1 MTTAT
6 LPFRVDPTKTGKY
19 PINISEDLLRENS
32 PRKRQRFSV
41 QYNHQPTSLLSHPSR
56 IRPVKDGQEND
67 CTLICNNQDKTG
79 GKYRFKGTAQ
89 PTKSFALVYDP
100 AAKAFTLN
108 RIDAE
113 YRFNLTGTPS
123 NKDATALSREFPHL
137 DSQDPNVTHDHINGG
152 ATNDEAE
159 DLQDETPDPDN
170 PYDYRHFLHAHNA
183 ASPAPS
189 PRPSVPSS
197 PVHRPQHHRPFASS
211 PLIQASTSPLR
222 RPRSHTDQAAAPSS
236 PIRRPRSRT
245 DPKRQQ
251 RPRDRYLSPQPR
263 EEADADNEDSDPNE
277 LIIDMGDSAPPKK
290 GAAKPWRSQLGVLN
304 GEGGVRRGGPMS
316 MRSAASS
323 MSPSVKG
330 ESADDKSDADVEEI
344 DLGDPKMEDD
354 DGGSNG
360 VVEEAA
366 GLGITNGDG
375 WDEDNTADLEAELE
389 KAMQANDEQEQQQ
402 QQPPPQTVV
411 DESSEESEE
420 D

>member
-1 MTTAT
+1 MATAT
-6 LPFRVDPTKTGKY
+6 LALRVDPTKTGKY
-19 PINISEDLLRENS
+19 PINISEDLLRETS

-41 QYNHQPTSLLSHPSR
+41 QYNHQPTPLLSQPSR
-56 IRPVKDGQEND
+56 IRPAKDGQEND
-67 CTLICNNQDKTG
+67 CTLLSNNENNTA
-79 GKYRFKGTAQ
+79 KYRFKGTSQ

-100 AAKAFTLN
+100 VAKAFTLN

-113 YRFNLTGTPS
+113 YRFNLTSTPS
-123 NKDATALSREFPHL
+123 NKDAAALAREFPHL
-137 DSQDPNVTHDHINGG
+137 DSQDPNATHDHINGG
-152 ATNDEAE
+152 AINDEEE
-159 DLQDETPDPDN
+159 DLQDDTPDPDN
-170 PYDYRHFLHAHNA
+170 PYDYRRFLHAHN

-189 PRPSVPSS
+189 PRPSMPSS

-211 PLIQASTSPLR
+211 PLIQASSSPMR
-222 RPRSHTDQAAAPSS
+222 RPRSHTEQAAPSS

-245 DPKRQQ
+245 DPKKPQ

-263 EEADADNEDSDPNE
+263 EEADADSEESDE

-290 GAAKPWRSQLGVLN
+290 GAKPWRSQLGVLN
-304 GEGGVRRGGPMS
+304 GEAGMRRRPMS

-330 ESADDKSDADVEEI
+330 ESADEKSDADVEEI
-344 DLGDPKMEDD
+344 DLEPKMDD
-354 DGGSNG
+354 VGSNG
-360 VVEEAA
+360 VVEEAT

-389 KAMQANDEQEQQQ
+389 KAMQANDEQEEEQQ
-402 QQPPPQTVV
+402 QQPQAVV
-411 DESSEESEE
+411 EESSEESEE